1 MAPHSALNE
10 RSLLLLSHS
19 IYFFVILDFPTTTP
33 APTTTTPGGVSQ
45 VIATHKGTFTV
56 NVPVTAAMSTSGR
69 LVVYYIR
76 PDGEVVADGITFKVE
91 ECTDNPVSY

>member
-1 MAPHSALNE
+1 MAPHSTLNK
-10 RSLLLLSHS
+10 RSLLLLSYS

-33 APTTTTPGGVSQ
+33 APTTTTSGGVSQ

>member
-1 MAPHSALNE
+1 MSGSNFAF
-10 RSLLLLSHS
+10 SLGNKNA
-19 IYFFVILDFPTTTP
+19 PTTTP